1 MNIRGLIVAVV
12 ILAALTGA
20 LYWSNSHKLAET
32 DKVPA
37 DLPPK
42 ILALKQDDI
51 DGLAIE
57 KKDAAEIVMKKEGNG
72 WRITAPQAFAAD
84 QSAVSGIISTM
95 AALDSQRLVED
106 KAADLNQYGLSQ
118 PSLAIRLSEK
128 NNKTRQLLIGDATPT
143 GNGVYAKL
151 DGDPR
156 VFTIASFNKS
166 SVDKG
171 LSDLRDKRLITA
183 IADKISRIDLV
194 TKHETLEFGRDKDQ
208 WQILKPKP
216 MRGDGS
222 RVDDLVRGITDARMD
237 LTAAND
243 PKKNVA
249 AFASASPVAS
259 VKVTTES
266 GIQEL
271 QVRKLKDD
279 YYAKSTIVDGV
290 YKVSSSLG
298 QQLDKKLEDFRNKK
312 LFDFGSADPNKIEI
326 RNGTK
331 TYFFTHSGDDWWSAE
346 GKKLDTEGIEQ
357 LVAKLRDL
365 QASEFP
371 DSGFTNPVFEI
382 TLTSNDDKRTEK
394 VLVSR
399 APGGKNYIAERQN
412 EPTLYLLDESAVADL
427 EKLAADVKPS
437 VTPKK

>member
-1 MNIRGLIVAVV
+1 
-12 ILAALTGA
+12 
-20 LYWSNSHKLAET
+20 
-32 DKVPA
+32 
-37 DLPPK
+37 
-42 ILALKQDDI
+42 
-51 DGLAIE
+51 
-57 KKDAAEIVMKKEGNG
+57 
-72 WRITAPQAFAAD
+72 
-84 QSAVSGIISTM
+84 M

-128 NNKTRQLLIGDATPT
+128 DNKTRQLLIGDATPT

-194 TKHETLEFGRDKDQ
+194 TEHETLEFGRDKDQ